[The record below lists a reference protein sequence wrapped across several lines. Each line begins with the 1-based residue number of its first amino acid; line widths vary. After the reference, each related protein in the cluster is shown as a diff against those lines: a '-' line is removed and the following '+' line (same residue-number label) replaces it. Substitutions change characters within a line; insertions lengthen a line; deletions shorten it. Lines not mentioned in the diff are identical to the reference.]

1 MKRPRNEN
9 FTQISDVL
17 DSVLKRKGLGKKLKQ
32 HELFL
37 RWDEI
42 VGERMAKKAVP
53 KCFQGETLIVVVTS
67 AAWMSEMKFLK
78 PRIIEKIQQLIRSV
92 KIKDIRL
99 IQGNPEAHRV

>member
-1 MKRPRNEN
+1 MKRKRNEY
-9 FTQISDVL
+9 FTQVSDIL
-17 DSVLKRKGLGKKLKQ
+17 DSVLKRKGLGSKLKQ

-37 RWDEI
+37 RWEEI
-42 VGERMAKKAVP
+42 VGEALAKKAVP
-53 KCFQGETLIVVVTS
+53 KCFQGDTLIVVVHS

-78 PRIIEKIQQLIRSV
+78 PRIIEKIQQLIKSV